1 MYEVQTLENTCAA
14 GDSCDAGAMC
24 KAVKVCVSSNASGSG
39 SGSGSGSSGNPPDD
53 NGTESSCSCRFGGSA
68 ERFGALAL
76 SCGTLM
82 SLAFRRRKRR

>member
-1 MYEVQTLENTCAA
+1 MYDVQTLENTCAA

-24 KAVKVCVSSNASGSG
+24 KAVKVCVSPNA

-82 SLAFRRRKRR
+82 GLAFRRRKRR